1 MTEDLEDTYC
11 LRTAIYHLNNDIRNT
26 CLKEIAKTLEAR
38 RIKSAW
44 EKMTEDE
51 REKIA
56 RRCYA
61 NAIDPNK
68 HVPRLG
74 RTEDYDY

>member
-1 MTEDLEDTYC
+1 MTEDLEDTYS
-11 LRTAIYHLNNDIRNT
+11 LRTAIYHLKSDIKNSS
-26 CLKEIAKTLEAR
+26 LKEIAETLEKR

-44 EKMTEDE
+44 ENMTEDE

-74 RTEDYDY
+74 RPEAYDY